1 MQYASN
7 EDYARY
13 CPHGAIPEDDLDTE
27 LDAASRDV
35 DGLTYNRIVKAGFD
49 ALTPYQQEL
58 VRRAVCEQAE
68 FRHDNAD
75 MLETPLSSYSINGV
89 SMQFG
94 GNVRELGGVVTTRQ
108 ITNLLQQTGLTYRG
122 LDWEVI

>member
-1 MQYASN
+1 M
-7 EDYARY
+7 
-13 CPHGAIPEDDLDTE
+13 
-27 LDAASRDV
+27 
-35 DGLTYNRIVKAGFD
+35 
-49 ALTPYQQEL
+49 TPYQQEL